1 MTLFGLQTGL
11 VEEQEEGT
19 NDKFTKWVINEY
31 RSGRGRNY
39 EEVFGKE
46 EIEDEVTRWQSEMEV
61 LKHGWKWNS

>member
-19 NDKFTKWVINEY
+19 NDKFTKWVINGC

-46 EIEDEVTRWQSEMEV
+46 KIEDEVTRW
-61 LKHGWKWNS
+61 

>member
-1 MTLFGLQTGL
+1 MDIMTLFGLQTGL

-46 EIEDEVTRWQSEMEV
+46 KIEDEVTRW
-61 LKHGWKWNS
+61 